1 MEGLVHGTRL
11 TTGFGL
17 LSLVLALWSFPV
29 EALNSKKQPSSTHET
44 ADGSQSGQVVCNS
57 EGPSDTTVSPEDL
70 DAPCKEP
77 NSVLLSD
84 SERQDLSDEV
94 AENTQDALTLKR
106 LLLGRSFA
114 FFGRVEPEYAYYS
127 SGVLRAEDDIDMRRL
142 RAGLVGVLSDTLS
155 YKGEFDLTDGSN
167 NLSDFYIKWDSSRF
181 GSLTVGN
188 QRVAQNL
195 AAMTS
200 SLAQLFME
208 SALPVTTFSLAR
220 RLGVGQDLYFKKAGL
235 HGVAFTRDPN
245 NDAGEYGVSLRVV
258 TNPVRSDGGI
268 AHLGFSVIHEKVD
281 QVARFRTRPE
291 SHVTD
296 IRLVDT
302 GEVSDVEYQSIVG
315 VELAGAMGGFTARLE
330 GFVSQWDRD
339 NAANNTFYGAYLEL
353 GHFFTG
359 QNFRYRNGKF
369 VRPEIAEGE
378 RAWETGVRLSWV
390 DLNDND
396 VRGGIQK
403 NAGAA
408 LNWYPFLNTRL
419 QFNLIYYDVERDT
432 GDESGWIAQ
441 TRLQWNW

>member
-1 MEGLVHGTRL
+1 MKTGAPPQVTR
-11 TTGFGL
+11 
-17 LSLVLALWSFPV
+17 V
-29 EALNSKKQPSSTHET
+29 
-44 ADGSQSGQVVCNS
+44 
-57 EGPSDTTVSPEDL
+57 
-70 DAPCKEP
+70 
-77 NSVLLSD
+77 SVLRT
-84 SERQDLSDEV
+84 ERVNRTAHALRASF
-94 AENTQDALTLKR
+94 DAAAHSFDVTLGAVR
-106 LLLGRSFA
+106 EEGALLG
-114 FFGRVEPEYAYYS
+114 
-127 SGVLRAEDDIDMRRL
+127 
-142 RAGLVGVLSDTLS
+142 LSWTESLGDTPT
-155 YKGEFDLTDGSN
+155 GETNFT
-167 NLSDFYIKWDSSRF
+167 
-181 GSLTVGN
+181 
-188 QRVAQNL
+188 
-195 AAMTS
+195 
-200 SLAQLFME
+200 
-208 SALPVTTFSLAR
+208 
-220 RLGVGQDLYFKKAGL
+220 
-235 HGVAFTRDPN
+235 GVAWSYAASPDLRFN
-245 NDAGEYGVSLRVV
+245 VAGEYGVSLRVV

-369 VRPEIAEGE
+369 VRPEIAEGK

-403 NAGAA
+403 NVGAA
-408 LNWYPFLNTRL
+408 LNWYPLLNTRL